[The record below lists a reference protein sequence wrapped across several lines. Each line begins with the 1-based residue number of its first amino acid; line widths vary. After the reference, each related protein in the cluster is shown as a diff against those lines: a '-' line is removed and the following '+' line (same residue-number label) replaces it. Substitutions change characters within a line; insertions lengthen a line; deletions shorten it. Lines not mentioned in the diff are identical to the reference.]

1 MDFCTAVH
9 SLQMQLTLLSLLLV
23 ISTAMLVTIL
33 AVGAAVLA
41 CRILQ
46 GKTERSSR
54 CPLRSPVSEQSG
66 DTGTM
71 VVTGTG
77 QQYSK
82 DTRETIQAVQQQSTD
97 AGELVVSH

>member
-1 MDFCTAVH
+1 
-9 SLQMQLTLLSLLLV
+9 MQLTLLLLLFE

-46 GKTERSSR
+46 GKIERSSR
-54 CPLRSPVSEQSG
+54 CPLQNPVSEQSG

-71 VVTGTG
+71 VTTGTG

-82 DTRETIQAVQQQSTD
+82 ETVQAVQQQSTD
-97 AGELVVSH
+97 AGELVISH